1 MTTRI
6 ILENLATIK
15 LGYAL
20 PLYDSAANHIRQ
32 IAVGN
37 LTNAELV
44 EVIVD
49 APSKLDTQANTQQP
63 HINNQVFPLRLRKK
77 DDITAWELP
86 VECLFSLKSRN
97 IMTRRTVAKNK
108 GRGSVKENWSQDD
121 YEISIQ
127 GIFFDRKGAYPAA
140 DLKRLRAYCECGEA
154 ITVECPL
161 FEIYAITHIVIED
174 CDLPFTKG
182 ENIQGF
188 SLKCY
193 SDDIAQL
200 LIEEN
205 ISIL

>member
-6 ILENLATIK
+6 ILENLATLK

-20 PLYDSAANHIRQ
+20 PLYLKDSDKVRTLAT
-32 IAVGN
+32 GN
-37 LTNAELV
+37 LSNAELV
-44 EVIVD
+44 QILVET
-49 APSKLDTQANTQQP
+49 PSTEQVEIDTTIK
-63 HINNQVFPLRLRKK
+63 HINNQIFPLRLRKK
-77 DDITAWELP
+77 DDTNYWELP
-86 VECLFSLKSRN
+86 VECIFSLKSRN
-97 IMTRRTVAKNK
+97 IITRRNVAKKK

-127 GIFFDRKGAYPAA
+127 GLFFDRAGAYPKA
-140 DLKRLRAYCECGEA
+140 DLKRLRTYCESGEA
-154 ITVECPL
+154 IEVQCPL
-161 FEIYAITHIVIED
+161 FEIYDITHIVIED

-188 SLKCY
+188 VLKCY